1 MTLQDAQHTWGLLCQ
16 YLAHKMQDRVFRDW
30 IVPCSPIGYEDQTLK
45 IQTPDRST
53 KLWIEQQM
61 ADELYDALVHIDL
74 PNLKLMFTTGSN
86 RQIESQKPL
95 PKMTKGSSSAAGSGD
110 TSLLPKGF
118 ESYTLDNFV
127 VGPSC
132 SMAFNAAQGV
142 VENFGHSNLSNMNP
156 LFIYGGSGLGK
167 THLMIGIGKG
177 LIARHPQLQ
186 LAYLKAESFV
196 HEMTGAIRA
205 NTTEP
210 LRQKYQSK
218 NVLLFDDI
226 QTLHQNMV
234 RTQEEIF
241 YILEYMINHGKHI
254 VITCDRPPDRLE
266 GLHDRL
272 LTRCKAGLTV
282 DVYPPDFE
290 TRVAILK
297 KKLEDSAFEGYPP
310 VPDDALYFIANKAKS
325 SVRELQGLLKRTLFQ
340 ASFLGVDVS
349 LSVAQEAYRGTTGEE
364 PLASV
369 SLEKICKTVAENY
382 KLSFSDLTKKKSRR
396 LEVLLPRQI
405 AMYLAREL
413 TTASYA
419 EIGRI
424 FNNMHHSTV
433 MNAIES
439 VNKRMQKDSSFHR
452 EVQGLLN
459 SVA

>member
-1 MTLQDAQHTWGLLCQ
+1 
-16 YLAHKMQDRVFRDW
+16 MQDRVYRDW
-30 IVPCSPIGYEDQTLK
+30 IAPCIPIDYDGNTLK

-61 ADELYDALVHIDL
+61 ADELYDAIVHVDL
-74 PNLKLMFTTGSN
+74 PDLKLIFVAGDNKRPEMKMAS
-86 RQIESQKPL
+86 
-95 PKMTKGSSSAAGSGD
+95 PKSTKVKANADGPVVVSSEV
-110 TSLLPKGF
+110 SLLPQGF
-118 ESYTLDNFV
+118 ESYTLENFV

-142 VENFGHSNLSNMNP
+142 VENYAHSNLSNMNP

-177 LIARHPQLQ
+177 LLVRHPEIQ

-282 DVYPPDFE
+282 DVYPPDFD

-297 KKLEDSAFEGYPP
+297 KKLEDASFEGYPP
-310 VPDDALYFIANKAKS
+310 VPDDALYFIASKAKS
-325 SVRELQGLLKRTLFQ
+325 SVRDLQGLLKRTLFQ

-349 LSVAQEAYRGTTGEE
+349 LNVAQEAYRGTTGEE
-364 PLASV
+364 PSASV
-369 SLEKICKTVAENY
+369 SLEKICKVVADHY

-396 LEVLLPRQI
+396 LEVLLPRQV

-439 VNKRMQKDSSFHR
+439 VKNRMQKDSVFHR
-452 EVQGLLN
+452 EVQGFLN
-459 SVA
+459 SIG

>member
-1 MTLQDAQHTWGLLCQ
+1 
-16 YLAHKMQDRVFRDW
+16 MQERVFRDW
-30 IVPCSPIGYEDQTLK
+30 ISPCVPIGFTGDTLK

-61 ADELYDALVHIDL
+61 ADELYDALVHVDL
-74 PNLKLMFTTGSN
+74 PDIKLVFTIG
-86 RQIESQKPL
+86 EEKQKKNEIPAKPAKATISDGTNSL
-95 PKMTKGSSSAAGSGD
+95 PSEASV
-110 TSLLPKGF
+110 LPQGF

-132 SMAFNAAQGV
+132 NMAFNAAQGI
-142 VENFGHSNLSNMNP
+142 VENYGRSNLSNMNP

-177 LIARHPQLQ
+177 LIARHPKLQ
-186 LAYLKAESFV
+186 LAYLKAETFV
-196 HEMTGAIRA
+196 HELTGAIRA
-205 NTTEP
+205 NNTEP

-282 DVYPPDFE
+282 DVYAPDFE

-297 KKLEDSAFEGYPP
+297 KKLEDPAFEGYPS
-310 VPDDALYFIANKAKS
+310 VPDDVLYFIANKAKA
-325 SVRELQGLLKRTLFQ
+325 SVRDLQGLLKRTLFQ
-340 ASFLGVDVS
+340 ASFAGVEVS
-349 LSVAQEAYRGTTGEE
+349 LDVAQEAYRGTTGNE
-364 PLASV
+364 PLAAISM
-369 SLEKICKTVAENY
+369 EKICRTVAEQY
-382 KLSFSDLTKKKSRR
+382 KISFSDLTKKKSR
-396 LEVLLPRQI
+396 LKEYLIPRQLS
-405 AMYLAREL
+405 MYLCREL
-413 TTASYA
+413 TTASYE
-419 EIGRI
+419 EIGRV

-439 VNKRMQKDSSFHR
+439 TTTRMQKDSHFHKLVR
-452 EVQGLLN
+452 SLLN
-459 SVA
+459 SIG